1 MNDIREAL
9 DNISTNFIEMNKDH
23 IYMKQKITD
32 FYKTNRIKID
42 FNYCHIAM
50 SKNGGLIA
58 ICKKKNFLDT
68 SVNSKLNNYVIVM
81 FQNAKNIYNIKIDW
95 NYNKR
100 WIVCLDFTEKQELY
114 GILNDGGLFK
124 FKYIERIK
132 KEKVTCPK
140 LKEEG
145 IINAKLFRKGFIA
158 YTNMET
164 FRYVSDI
171 KNQSSIVLC
180 EVGIIKL
187 SQNIDFLP
195 ISDEN
200 SESKR
205 IELLIKNENGN
216 GVLHIVQKIGD
227 EKFQLNLKDDKKME
241 VVGLNLIL
249 KGSPQPFIMEN
260 SEGKKDAKKKKE
272 GDFPDGLGKIDALA
286 ISPSGKTVAFYNS
299 QNKIGFI
306 MKSTFDGVYQTIYFN
321 HNEADFSKK
330 ENDEIKA
337 VLEFKRGNQFLF
349 CGEDT
354 LVITGQRFVILSRAN
369 VGHAMP
375 ILIKEGSEILA
386 IQGVLF
392 SRCVSEIDGLRC
404 LTSDG
409 IYFIKKITKEFY
421 DIFFPFSEANTRKLM
436 KIYQKAFTTKYNSH
450 KEVKA
455 LNYLSDIVRELQLVA
470 ANIFWREKE
479 NDEQYKEIQLFLL
492 KVAQYGKYFVDKDS
506 FNFDKFNT
514 ICKDIRIINQ
524 LRNNEDNP
532 LLITYEEYLTMNV
545 PDIIDI
551 LIRYKDF
558 KSAAQISKYLE
569 YGTKKTLYKY
579 MIERM
584 KKQLKLAEK
593 YRLSSL
599 KEKNNENEEEE
610 IYKQLLKDIEQM
622 QDISYVNLAKKAI
635 KYGSEK
641 FAMKLLDQEKSTLTK
656 IPQLIELNKAINSL
670 NICFDTYDFNIVSI
684 VIKKISEKSNIDKNL
699 DEKKFMEYICMPELQ
714 EHHSKIILFLK
725 RYRPNLLESFLLK
738 TKNYNEYLYL
748 KLEEFYNSEKF
759 EKKKKIIEEIKK
771 EIKNYDPKNVKY
783 IESLEK
789 SLKFKKSCMDD
800 NIIHYSEVEPFKKTI
815 NDCIVSGYQKEKA
828 NWIESQNKNLEYS
841 NKKLYIIKF
850 RSYLEKRRP
859 DAIDAQLEKTSLKK
873 LGLTPLNMAEIYYD
887 YKNYEKATEY
897 LLQVKEREY
906 FSYII
911 ELYKSMNKYEEA
923 LEMIISDK
931 ENENKGLMVNEILR
945 KEPKLK
951 YYVDELCVKYKVY
964 LG

>member
-23 IYMKQKITD
+23 IYLKQKITD

-124 FKYIERIK
+124 FNYIERIK
-132 KEKVTCPK
+132 KEKVACPK

-158 YTNMET
+158 YTNMER

-171 KNQSSIVLC
+171 KNQNSIILC

-195 ISDEN
+195 ISEEN

-216 GVLHIVQKIGD
+216 GVLHIVQKMGD
-227 EKFQLNLKDDKKME
+227 ERFQLKLIDDKKTE
-241 VVGLNLIL
+241 VVGFNLIL
-249 KGSPQPFIMEN
+249 KGTPQPFIME
-260 SEGKKDAKKKKE
+260 SSGGKKDGKKKKE

-286 ISPSGKTVAFYNS
+286 ISPSGKKVAFYNS
-299 QNKIGFI
+299 QNKIAFI
-306 MKSTFDGVYQTIYFN
+306 MKSVFEGGYHTIYFN
-321 HNEADFSKK
+321 HNESDFSKK

-354 LVITGQRFVILSRAN
+354 LVITGQRFVILSRPN
-369 VGHAMP
+369 VGHAIP
-375 ILIKEGSEILA
+375 LLIKEGSEILA

-450 KEVKA
+450 KEVKT
-455 LNYLSDIVRELQLVA
+455 LNNLSDIVRELQLVA
-470 ANIFWREKE
+470 ADIFWREKE

-492 KVAQYGKYFVDKDS
+492 KVAQYGKYFIDKDL

-532 LLITYEEYLTMNV
+532 LLITYEEYLAMNV
-545 PDIIDI
+545 LDIIDI
-551 LIRYKDF
+551 LIKYKDF

-569 YGTKKTLYKY
+569 YGTKKTMYKY

-593 YRLSSL
+593 YRISS

-622 QDISYVNLAKKAI
+622 QDISYVKLAKKAI
-635 KYGSEK
+635 KYGNEK
-641 FAMKLLDQEKSTLTK
+641 FAMILLDQEKSTLTK

-684 VIKKISEKSNIDKNL
+684 VINKISKISKSDNNL
-699 DEKKFMEYICMPELQ
+699 DEKILMEYLCKPELQ

-725 RYRPNLLESFLLK
+725 RYRPNILESFLLK

-748 KLEEFYNSEKF
+748 KLEEFYNAQKS

-789 SLKFKKSCMDD
+789 SLKFKKSCIDE
-800 NIIHYSEVEPFKKTI
+800 NIIHYSEIEPYKKTI
-815 NDCIVSGYQKEKA
+815 NDCIVSAYQKEKA

-931 ENENKGLMVNEILR
+931 ENENKGVMVSEILR